1 MPKEPLHV
9 FIEGPPEVIARA
21 EAMVVEDLLRQAEA
35 APLMQHADASAESGS
50 NGLPKAINKCKYINS
65 STHYSLT

>member
-9 FIEGPPEVIARA
+9 FIEGPPEVIARD
-21 EAMVVEDLLRQAEA
+21 EAMVEDLLRQAEA
-35 APLMQHADASAESGS
+35 APLMQDADASAESGS
-50 NGLPKAINKCKYINS
+50 NGLPKAINKCIYINS

>member
-21 EAMVVEDLLRQAEA
+21 EAMVEDLLRQAEA
-35 APLMQHADASAESGS
+35 APLMQDADASAESGS
-50 NGLPKAINKCKYINS
+50 NGLPKAINNKCIYINS